1 MCGIGGVVVFGR
13 GANARV
19 SAEELGATREAMRA
33 RGPDGSGLW
42 VSPDGSTGFCH
53 RRLAIIDPRPD
64 SDQPMGTP
72 DGAYRIVF
80 NGEILNYRE
89 LRAELIQQGD
99 TFRTGSDTEVLLLL
113 YARHGPEMV
122 SRLRG
127 MFAFAIWDEARRHLF
142 AARDPFGIRPFYYA
156 IANGVCRFASQVK
169 ALLAGGGLEP
179 TPDPAGHV
187 GFLLFGYV
195 PEPFT
200 LHCQIRSL
208 PAGHTLTVSAEGFR
222 LARYFDVSG
231 ALAAAA
237 DRPAPAGPEARRALL
252 REALLDSVR
261 HHLVADVPVGIFLSA
276 GLDSTVL
283 LALAA
288 ELAGPA
294 LHSVTLGFPE
304 CRGGEA
310 DETGLAEDSARR
322 FGASHATH
330 WIGAEDFE
338 ADHDK
343 LLAAMDQPSI
353 DGVNTYFVARAAARS
368 GIKVALSGLGGD
380 ELFGSYPSFGQIP
393 RLVRRLGPL
402 RSAPLLGRAL
412 RRVSAPALRRLTSP
426 KYAGLLEYG
435 TDYGGAYLLRRGLFM
450 PWELPGL
457 LDPDMVRE
465 GWRALDPLTRLE
477 RTTEGVPTARA
488 KVSALELTWYMRGQ
502 LLRDADW
509 AGLAHSVEVRPPM
522 VDSELLLRLAPM
534 IVSPQPP
541 TKSELAD
548 CLGGALP
555 PAIRQR
561 RKTGFATPVADWHR
575 RRTGRRARGLRDW
588 ALHVYREVERRR

>member
-19 SAEELGATREAMRA
+19 SSDELVAMREAMRT
-33 RGPDGSGLW
+33 RGPDGAGLW
-42 VSPDGSTGFCH
+42 ISSDGTVGFCH
-53 RRLAIIDPRPD
+53 RRLAIIDPRPE
-64 SDQPMGTP
+64 SDQPMQTA

-89 LRAELIQQGD
+89 LRAELAQHGD
-99 TFRTGSDTEVLLLL
+99 VFRTGSDTEVLLQL
-113 YARHGPEMV
+113 YARHGPAMV
-122 SRLRG
+122 GRLRG

-156 IANGVCRFASQVK
+156 AANGVCRFASQVK
-169 ALLAGGGLEP
+169 ALRAGGGVET
-179 TPDPAGHV
+179 TPEPAGHV
-187 GFLLFGYV
+187 GFLLLGYV
-195 PEPFT
+195 PEPYT
-200 LHCQIRSL
+200 LHREIRAL
-208 PAGHTLTVSAEGFR
+208 PAGHTLTVSAEGAR
-222 LARYFDVSG
+222 LARYFDIP
-231 ALAAAA
+231 ATLAAAA
-237 DRPAPAGPEARRALL
+237 GQPVPDSPQARRALL
-252 REALLDSVR
+252 RDALLDSVR
-261 HHLVADVPVGIFLSA
+261 HHLVADVTVGIFLSA
-276 GLDSTVL
+276 GLDSTAL
-283 LALAA
+283 LALGA
-288 ELAGPA
+288 ELAGPE
-294 LHSVTLGFPE
+294 LRTVTLGFPE
-304 CRGGEA
+304 CRGTEN
-310 DETGLAEDSARR
+310 DETGLARESARQL
-322 FGASHATH
+322 GAAHATH
-330 WIGAEDFE
+330 WIDAADFAAE
-338 ADHDK
+338 HDR

-368 GIKVALSGLGGD
+368 GLKVALSGLGGD

-402 RSAPLLGRAL
+402 RRAPALGRAL

-457 LDPDMVRE
+457 LDPEMVRE
-465 GWRALDPLTRLE
+465 GWKTLDPLTRLE

-488 KVSALELTWYMRGQ
+488 KVSALELSWYMRGQ

-509 AGLAHSVEVRPPM
+509 AGLAHSVEVRPPL
-522 VDSELLLRLAPM
+522 VDSQLLQRLAPL

-548 CLGGALP
+548 CLGAALP

-561 RKTGFATPVADWHR
+561 RKTGFVAPVADWHR
-575 RRTGRRARGLRDW
+575 RRTGRPARGLRDW
-588 ALHVYREVERRR
+588 ALHVYREAERGR